1 MNTVVSCIDM
11 IDMGP
16 EKKPAFG
23 QAGDGNTGM
32 MERQQFFG
40 AEIFLAIEKIAVGCA
55 EREVNDSCPSI
66 ALYEHEDADPKE
78 KDDLRQPEQEV
89 HPGELSQDIPA
100 GQHEDKDIERHEQQ
114 APKIEGGRFF
124 AAKMTDG
131 VGQDECTGRQMQP
144 TAGTFESLEGGVN
157 DREGDRIHK
166 RSLG

>member
-23 QAGDGNTGM
+23 QAGDGNAGM

-40 AEIFLAIEKIAVGCA
+40 MEIFLAIEKIAVGGA
-55 EREVNDSCPSI
+55 ERKVNDSRPSI
-66 ALYEHEDADPKE
+66 ALYEHEDADPEE

-100 GQHEDKDIERHEQQ
+100 GQHEDEDIERHEQQ
-114 APKIEGGRFF
+114 TPKIEGGRFF
-124 AAKMTDG
+124 AAKMTDRM
-131 VGQDECTGRQMQP
+131 GQDECAGRQM
-144 TAGTFESLEGGVN
+144 
-157 DREGDRIHK
+157 
-166 RSLG
+166 